1 MSKWTYHNIGAKPGL
16 WIQLVDSNGNIAG
29 IGATIR
35 IKFANHYGPARE
47 IHAGS
52 GYWSQD
58 SMIQVLGL
66 QEEVKGIW
74 IRWPGG
80 IITET
85 KIVKISNEITINSEG
100 RIVNY
105 L

>member
-1 MSKWTYHNIGAKPGL
+1 
-16 WIQLVDSNGNIAG
+16 
-29 IGATIR
+29 
-35 IKFANHYGPARE
+35 
-47 IHAGS
+47 
-52 GYWSQD
+52 
-58 SMIQVLGL
+58 MIQVLGL

-80 IITET
+80 KITET

-100 RIVNY
+100 RILNY